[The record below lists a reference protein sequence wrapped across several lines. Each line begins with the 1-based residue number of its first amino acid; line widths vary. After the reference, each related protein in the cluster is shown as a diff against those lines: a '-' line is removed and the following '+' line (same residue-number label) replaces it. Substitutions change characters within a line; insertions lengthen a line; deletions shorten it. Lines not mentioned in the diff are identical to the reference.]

1 MSKPVFNCDREWW
14 NSLSEKEQEECLDWA
29 ESCGAKRE
37 VFLTDKNTD
46 YPDLVCHPHVSLEI
60 TDDELLDILDKN

>member
-1 MSKPVFNCDREWW
+1 MNNRTFYFDKEVW

-37 VFLTDKNTD
+37 VFLTDRNPD
-46 YPDLVCHPHVSLEI
+46 YPDLACHPHVSLEL
-60 TDDELLDILDKN
+60 TDDELLDIFNKN